1 MALDPISLGVM
12 GGGAVFSLIANL
24 ISEAIAGGREAEAQK
39 LREKVAAQY
48 GPELMREI
56 DGMVAQQV
64 GPTAFGDIRED
75 AGLRDAA
82 LGTQRELRDV
92 YNQEGLTDADMA
104 ALDLAQ
110 NKTAAA
116 GHGSYAGLANAM
128 AQRGV
133 RDSGLDMALK
143 TQVGQDTTNA
153 LANAGRQSQMDA
165 RGRALQSLLSSGE
178 LARGIRGDDYR
189 VSSDRAR
196 AADALNTF
204 NASQRANTDA
214 LRWGTRMGAMNARGN
229 ALLGEAAGYQQQADN
244 ARGVGGRVAQT
255 GLGTAS
261 TIFNAMN
268 DDDAKKGRR

>member
-1 MALDPISLGVM
+1 M
-12 GGGAVFSLIANL
+12 GGGALFSIFANL

-39 LREKVAAQY
+39 LREQVAAQY

-64 GPTAFGDIRED
+64 GPSAFGAIRED

-82 LGTQRELRDV
+82 VGTQRELRNV
-92 YNQEGLTDADMA
+92 YDKEGLTDADMA

-116 GHGSYAGLANAM
+116 AQSSYAGLSNAM

-143 TQVGQDTTNA
+143 TQVGQDVTNS
-153 LANAGRQSQMDA
+153 LGNQGRQAQMDA

-196 AADALNTF
+196 ASDALNTF
-204 NASQRANTDA
+204 NASQRANADA
-214 LRWGTRMGAMNARGN
+214 LRWGTKMNAMGARGN
-229 ALLGEAAGYQQQADN
+229 ALLGQAAGYEQQADN
-244 ARGVGGRVAQT
+244 TRGVGSKVAQT
-255 GLGTAS
+255 GLGAS
-261 TIFNAMN
+261 STVFNALN
-268 DDDAKKGRR
+268 DDEAKKGRR